1 MEYSTVTIIFEKLF
15 NLNPIQLINTRHL
28 FLLIFLFYLPCELFS
43 MHFHGLMTKENTLI
57 SSENSAD
64 SQLFYF
70 GTNKKSAKGN
80 QIDIPLVYNST
91 SGFGFDFNTAQNVQ
105 IKNISFVT
113 EKSAYF
119 SVKLPEGNY
128 KIKVTMGSSEKE
140 TNITIKAESRRL
152 MLNQLSIKKGEQ
164 ITKTFNVNVRTTKI
178 DNATSISLKERE
190 LGDLNWD
197 NKLTLEFLG
206 SVVIEKI
213 EIIPVTNLTTIFL
226 AGDSTVTDQDI
237 EPWASWGQFITQY
250 FNDQIVVANYA
261 VSGSALSSFKAS
273 GRLKK
278 ILSLIK
284 PGDYLIIEFA
294 HNDEKIKGDENG
306 PWKSYSDLLAEF
318 VQSAREKGAIPILS
332 TPTQRRAFNADGKLK
347 PTHGEFPDAMRAVAK
362 KSNVTLIDVTEM
374 TTQLYESWGDEI
386 SRKAFVQYPANTFP
400 GQEKA
405 LEDNTHFNS
414 FGANEV
420 ALCVIIGIRDLG
432 IPLENFITKQTPTY
446 NPRTPNSFS
455 NWKLPMSP
463 RFETTKPDGN

>member
-1 MEYSTVTIIFEKLF
+1 MHSHKHPITKEKLQ
-15 NLNPIQLINTRHL
+15 NSNN
-28 FLLIFLFYLPCELFS
+28 
-43 MHFHGLMTKENTLI
+43 
-57 SSENSAD
+57 NSANRK
-64 SQLFYF
+64 LFYF
-70 GTNKKSAKGN
+70 GTNKKSAKGIR
-80 QIDIPLVYNST
+80 IDKPLVYT
-91 SGFGFDFNTAQNVQ
+91 PISGFGFDLNTAQNVQ
-105 IKNISFVT
+105 IKNTSFVT

-128 KIKVTMGSSEKE
+128 SIRVTMGSDEKE
-140 TNITIKAESRRL
+140 TNVTLKAESRRL
-152 MLNQLSIKKGEQ
+152 MLNQLSIKIGEQ
-164 ITKTFNVNVRTTKI
+164 ITKTFNVNVRTPRI
-178 DNATSISLKERE
+178 DNTTSILLKERE

-206 SVVIEKI
+206 SVAIQKI
-213 EIIPVTNLTTIFL
+213 EIIPQINLTTLYL

-284 PGDYLIIEFA
+284 PGDYLIVEFA
-294 HNDEKIKGDENG
+294 HNDEKIKGEENS
-306 PWKSYSDLLAEF
+306 PWKSYSDLLTEF

-332 TPTQRRAFNADGKLK
+332 TPTQRRFFNTDGTLK
-347 PTHGEFPDAMRAVAK
+347 PTHGDFPDAMRAVAK
-362 KSNVTLIDVTEM
+362 KSKVPLIDVTKM
-374 TTQLYESWGDEI
+374 TTQLYESWGDEL

-400 GQEKA
+400 GQDKA

-420 ALCVIIGIRDLG
+420 ALCVIKGIRDLD
-432 IPLENFITKQTPTY
+432 IPLKNFIAKPTPTY
-446 NPRTPNSFS
+446 NPKTPNSFS
-455 NWKLPMSP
+455 NWTLPMSL